1 MRRSIQLLLSLAL
14 VVSLHFIVTPAEREQ
29 HAEAGPHPEEQVFD
43 FGHIGIDFTVYH
55 TFHFVNRTDKPF
67 KITKTASSCD
77 CSAVT
82 TLDSIVKPGDTAF
95 IRLSFSTKD
104 FYGPTKKSFTVFT
117 DHPSMSAVKFSY
129 LSQVGQW
136 LDRIKPS
143 PISLFFL
150 PAHKSKKITI
160 RNFDFDEIRVAVRE
174 QFDTFFDVSL
184 LQDKAAKGQA
194 LELGVA
200 PRPDLKKGTYR
211 SSITVEIEK
220 EGSADPTILTI
231 PVKIVRY

>member
-1 MRRSIQLLLSLAL
+1 MRRSFQLLMSLAL
-14 VVSLHFIVTPAEREQ
+14 VISLSFTATPADTGQR
-29 HAEAGPHPEEQVFD
+29 AETGPRAEELVFD
-43 FGHIGIDFTVYH
+43 FGHVGIDFTVYH

-67 KITKTASSCD
+67 RITKITSSCD

-82 TLDSIVKPGDTAF
+82 TLDSIVKRGDTAF
-95 IRLSFSTKD
+95 IRLSFNTKD

-117 DHPSMSAVKFSY
+117 DHPSMSVVKFSY
-129 LSQVGQW
+129 LSRVGQW

-160 RNFDFDEIRVAVRE
+160 RNLAYDEIRVAVRE
-174 QFDTFFDVSL
+174 QFDAVFEVSL
-184 LQDKAAKGQA
+184 LQGKAAKDQA

-211 SSITVEIEK
+211 SSITLEIEK
-220 EGSADPTILTI
+220 EGSANPTILTI